1 MLNKRQLFC
10 PYKFMSKTGIMFWQ
24 KVYMPRI
31 ELLFVLFFN
40 YFSMILIHSLIC
52 FHDQAYFLPINP
64 LLDMQPG

>member
-1 MLNKRQLFC
+1 
-10 PYKFMSKTGIMFWQ
+10 MSKTGIMFWQ

-40 YFSMILIHSLIC
+40 YFSMILVHSLIC